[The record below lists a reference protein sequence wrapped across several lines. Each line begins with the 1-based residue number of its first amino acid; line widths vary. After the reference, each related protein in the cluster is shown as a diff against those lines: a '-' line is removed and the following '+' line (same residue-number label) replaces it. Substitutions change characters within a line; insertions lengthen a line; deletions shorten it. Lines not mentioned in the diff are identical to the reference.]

1 MLPPRVRVL
10 RYGLRRPVE
19 WNTAVELTHG
29 LRITVYVL
37 AAAAAATAGYVVRG
51 DSSPGRVP
59 SRSQAGSHAT
69 PFPFPIYF
77 LAVPMRRRVS
87 FVPPTV
93 PARSGETLDPDE
105 AFLVGL
111 YRFGPEHRC
120 ELGLASSGTF
130 ELMAEGSDG
139 REHHSAGEW
148 RVVVDLLEL
157 THRTV
162 DGSRPTEPI
171 VTLSSLRDIKAMA
184 HLNVD
189 SRARRS
195 EK

>member
-1 MLPPRVRVL
+1 MP
-10 RYGLRRPVE
+10 
-19 WNTAVELTHG
+19 LTRG
-29 LRITVYVL
+29 LRIAAYVL
-37 AAAAAATAGYVVRG
+37 VVVTAATAGYFVRG
-51 DSSPGRVP
+51 TARLASAP
-59 SRSQAGSHAT
+59 SRSQAGKHAT

-77 LAVPMRRRVS
+77 LVVPMRRRLS

-93 PARSGETLDPDE
+93 PARSGETLDPNE

-130 ELMAEGSDG
+130 ELMAEDSDG

-171 VTLSSLRDIKAMA
+171 VTLSSLRDINAMA
-184 HLNVD
+184 QLNVD

>member
-1 MLPPRVRVL
+1 M
-10 RYGLRRPVE
+10 
-19 WNTAVELTHG
+19 ELTHG

-51 DSSPGRVP
+51 DSSPGRAP

-69 PFPFPIYF
+69 PFPFPVYF
-77 LAVPMRRRVS
+77 LVDPLRRQVS

-120 ELGLASSGTF
+120 ELGLASSGRF
-130 ELMAEGSDG
+130 ELMAEDSDG
-139 REHHSAGEW
+139 REHHSSGEW

-157 THRTV
+157 THRTI
-162 DGSRPTEPI
+162 DGIRPTEPV
-171 VTLSSLRDIKAMA
+171 VTLSSLRDLGAIAR
-184 HLNVD
+184 LNVED
-189 SRARRS
+189 RARRS